1 MFRYLLL
8 GASLFAA
15 LCAPAQA
22 RIHWLETSHNFGA
35 FDEDQGPVTCQ
46 MKYVN
51 TGDEPLVIIAAR
63 ASCGCTSPRFEKTA
77 LAPGDTAAISV
88 TYDPSGR
95 PGRFSKKITID
106 TNTEPQRSSL
116 TISGVVIG
124 SASTVAMRYP
134 VDFGPLKMSRNAAL
148 LGTAKKMH
156 ARTVFIDGYNRSS
169 DTIAPIVR
177 NLPEWLDVT
186 PGPRLVAPGERV
198 AFNFLVRADNTP
210 LYGLVN
216 DTVTF
221 VPDSRKPD
229 ETYAMPVV
237 VTLEEDFARLTAR
250 DFAKAPVAKL
260 AGDRL
265 EIGEVQA
272 GQPYETAIELTNDG
286 KSHLLIRRI
295 YTADHAVRIGKC
307 PGKIK
312 PGKTAR
318 IPVTLIPTSQAPVAA
333 RIVVITNDPVKPTQT
348 VVLTADP
355 R

>member
-1 MFRYLLL
+1 MLRHLLATVSL
-8 GASLFAA
+8 VASL
-15 LCAPAQA
+15 CSPAQA
-22 RIHWLETSHNFGA
+22 RIHWLETAHNFGA

-63 ASCGCTSPRFEKTA
+63 ASCGCTSPRFETTA
-77 LAPGDTAAISV
+77 LAPGDTSSITV
-88 TYDPSGR
+88 TYDPAGR

-106 TNTEPQRSSL
+106 SNTEPQRSSL
-116 TISGVVIG
+116 TISGVVVG

-134 VDFGPLKMSRNAAL
+134 VDFGPLKMSKNAVL
-148 LGTAKKMH
+148 LGTARKMH

-186 PGPRLVAPGERV
+186 TGPRLVAPGERV
-198 AFNFLVRADNTP
+198 SFNFLVRADNTP

-221 VPDSRKPD
+221 VPDSGRPD
-229 ETYAMPVV
+229 MAYPMPVV
-237 VTLEEDFARLTAR
+237 VTLEEDFSRLTAT
-250 DFAKAPVAKL
+250 DFAKAPVANI
-260 AGDRL
+260 ADSRL
-265 EIGEVQA
+265 ELGAIPAEESSVA
-272 GQPYETAIELTNDG
+272 YIELANSG
-286 KSHLLIRRI
+286 KSPLLVRRV
-295 YTADHAVRIGKC
+295 YTADPSVRIGKW
-307 PGKIK
+307 PAKIK
-312 PGKTAR
+312 SGKTSR
-318 IPVTLIPTSQAPVAA
+318 IPVTVIPSSDDPLAA